1 MFRFSVVFAVLFV
14 FACTLVSAQDNP
26 AVQPNPENLVQLVAQ
41 LQSELKELRRQ
52 NEDQRS
58 MIARLTGGSQ
68 ASAEAF
74 VVLHPAIGQPVVE
87 RNAYVWD
94 QHGRRHVW
102 RSNGE
107 LVPVDIEYNHA
118 PPKTMEVYYGSAK
131 STFTFPSRIDESAPQ
146 GASGQSGGGGNS
158 GGPGTTINVN

>member
-52 NEDQRS
+52 NEDQRA
-58 MIARLTGGSQ
+58 MISRLTGGSQ

-74 VVLHPAIGQPVVE
+74 VVLHPAIGQPVIE

-102 RSNGE
+102 RTNGE

-118 PPKTMEVYYGSAK
+118 PMKTMEVFHGSAK
-131 STFTFPSRIDESAPQ
+131 STFVFPSRIDEPARNNNQQS
-146 GASGQSGGGGNS
+146 SGSSGSPS
-158 GGPGTTINVN
+158 GPTINFN